1 MELWGEKQ
9 TSSYSPLTSFVISHL
24 TKQADINFNENF
36 GDGKKCWLKQL
47 SFLVSY
53 QKKMHSK
60 LPLLLLTWLQYCAA
74 VLGAITSS
82 WERIFPSLPSP
93 LHPASNPSLKD
104 LTLLKCVNSST
115 FFFFFKQLEVS
126 GKKNEPKRKQ
136 QMFKTQASIFPST
149 WSLLTKIQTLNNK
162 TSKEIK
168 IYYLPF

>member
-126 GKKNEPKRKQ
+126 GKKKWTQKKTADVQDPGFHFPFHMKLTDKDTNFKQ
-136 QMFKTQASIFPST
+136 
-149 WSLLTKIQTLNNK
+149 
-162 TSKEIK
+162 
-168 IYYLPF
+168 